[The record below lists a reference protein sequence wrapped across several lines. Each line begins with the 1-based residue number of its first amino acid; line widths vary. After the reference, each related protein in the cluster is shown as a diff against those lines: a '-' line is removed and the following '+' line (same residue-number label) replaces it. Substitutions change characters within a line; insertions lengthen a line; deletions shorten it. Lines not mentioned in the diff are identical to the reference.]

1 MNIIESKWFWN
12 FSYYY
17 TARDLIVH
25 TKRWKKLCQ
34 FPIIF
39 CPKQFSVLTIYTYY
53 IHHLRLIHFEIYT
66 TEPTFLYM
74 YKFWYLNQN
83 VAIKDNLDAKK
94 NSTWRREKIQKF
106 KIWII
111 VALKCQ
117 LFFIISLKT
126 WSISILYDAKPR
138 ASNINIHIHIFCWLL
153 TPKLFDIAAL

>member
-1 MNIIESKWFWN
+1 MILKFLILLHCSWSYSTHKKVKEIMPISNYLLSKAI
-12 FSYYY
+12 FSFDY
-17 TARDLIVH
+17 T
-25 TKRWKKLCQ
+25 
-34 FPIIF
+34 F
-39 CPKQFSVLTIYTYY
+39 IYTPSAVNSFRNL
-53 IHHLRLIHFEIYT
+53 HNSTNFLI
-66 TEPTFLYM
+66 M

-153 TPKLFDIAAL
+153 TPKLFDIAA